1 MGDLSNNTLIPDE
14 LIGNSSEIARIRH
27 SIASVART
35 DNHVTIMGEAGTE
48 KLAAARQI
56 FKNSPRSE
64 QPLFAV
70 KASRLNLGFEQEIWS
85 VFSKQGERQD
95 AEADSVEGTLILE
108 DMENLNG
115 ESQTGMMALAQR
127 EPIRHFTA
135 GNPVPTD
142 LRIIATAMP
151 IMQNNLTEGG
161 YDMNLYLT
169 LTSVIIK
176 IPPLRD
182 RKQDIPLLFDYFLKR
197 MCEEVGRE
205 VPAVNFEVFSQLLKH
220 DWRGNLQELE
230 NTVRTLVLSG
240 DGNELEP
247 DGLPF
252 SVEKGHFSK
261 LELQDIGS
269 AVARLEKELISKAL
283 AKFAGNQSRAAQ
295 ELCMSETNLRYKM
308 KKLGITKKEFS
319 FGR

>member
-1 MGDLSNNTLIPDE
+1 MGDLSNSSLMLDE

-27 SIASVART
+27 SIASVAKT

-56 FKNSPRSE
+56 FKNSARSAR
-64 QPLFAV
+64 PLFVV

-85 VFSKQGERQD
+85 LFSRQEEQNNAD
-95 AEADSVEGTLILE
+95 AESVVGTLILE
-108 DMENLNG
+108 DMENLNA
-115 ESQTGMMALAQR
+115 EAQTGMMALAQR
-127 EPIRHFTA
+127 EPIRQYPA

-142 LRIIATAMP
+142 VRVIATAMP
-151 IMQNNLTEGG
+151 IMQNNLAEGG
-161 YDMNLYLT
+161 YDMNLYLA

-240 DGNELEP
+240 DGKELEP

-252 SVEKGHFSK
+252 SVEKSHFSK

-308 KKLGITKKEFS
+308 KKLGLSKKEFS